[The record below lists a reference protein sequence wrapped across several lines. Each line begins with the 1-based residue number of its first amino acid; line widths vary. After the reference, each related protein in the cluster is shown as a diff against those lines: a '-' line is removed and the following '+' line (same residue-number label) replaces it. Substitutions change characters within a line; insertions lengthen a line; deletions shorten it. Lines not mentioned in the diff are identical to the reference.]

1 MGRYYESAL
10 TSGNPLIAEVFEDY
24 QKRFKSRKFIREELF
39 LSEHGIVN
47 LETLGLIR
55 KHNKRC
61 LKREGGLS
69 YQTVQSEY
77 KIIRDIVLDN
87 YESDGAV
94 T

>member
-24 QKRFKSRKFIREELF
+24 KKFKRRKFIREELA

-55 KHNKRC
+55 EHNKQC
-61 LKREGGLS
+61 HKRKGGLS

-77 KIIRDIVLDN
+77 KIKRDKVLDN